1 MTRSRRYR
9 REAIIPAIPNK
20 FNSMLAKHHPVTD
33 ATAPRGAFLTSS
45 PNEMCRGF
53 HDLFAEEEERRRIKT
68 LIAPIQ
74 HGQQDNDSK
83 DDPNL
88 E

>member
-1 MTRSRRYR
+1 MRMGTRRKNESRSDWRLTMDHIG
-9 REAIIPAIPNK
+9 RELRKLYLPAGTP
-20 FNSMLAKHHPVTD
+20 P
-33 ATAPRGAFLTSS
+33 
-45 PNEMCRGF
+45 GF